1 MTTKNRV
8 TEIRTARSLLLLS
21 IEFFCEDRE
30 DHLKETSSYGKS
42 ELVDREIREVQIT
55 GRLSYRKAELQE
67 G

>member
-1 MTTKNRV
+1 MMTTNRV

-21 IEFFCEDRE
+21 IEFFCEDGE
-30 DHLKETSSYGKS
+30 DHLMETSSCGKA
-42 ELVDREIREVQIT
+42 EIVEREIREDQIT